1 MAKKKA
7 TRKSAKPRPARKRS
21 TMVGADFLS
30 LTQRSPADVV
40 SLFQTAAKV
49 KRNIRPYRRALEG
62 TTTVL
67 LFEKSSLR
75 TRITFE
81 TGINALGGTAL
92 YMDHANQRLGERE
105 SVRDYGKNLERWV
118 DCVVARL
125 YRQSVIEELADNASI
140 PIINALSDRFHPCQA
155 LADLFSLWERTSGL
169 DGLRLAYIGDGN
181 NVCHSLMHAA
191 SMLGVDMT
199 VITPVGYSP
208 APDVVEESLA
218 LAAESGAVLAF
229 SHDPAVI
236 ESHHAVYTDVWVSM
250 GQADEAG
257 KRRSAFADY
266 AVTPSLMQT
275 ASRGIKGGSL
285 FMHCLPA
292 LRGVEV
298 MDEVIDAPTSIVY
311 DQAEN
316 RMHVQNAL
324 LLHMFGK
331 A

>member
-40 SLFQTAAKV
+40 SLLQTAAKV

-118 DCVVARL
+118 DCVVARV

-140 PIINALSDRFHPCQA
+140 PIINALSDRTTPARRWQTSFH
-155 LADLFSLWERTSGL
+155 SG
-169 DGLRLAYIGDGN
+169 N
-181 NVCHSLMHAA
+181 
-191 SMLGVDMT
+191 
-199 VITPVGYSP
+199 
-208 APDVVEESLA
+208 
-218 LAAESGAVLAF
+218 
-229 SHDPAVI
+229 
-236 ESHHAVYTDVWVSM
+236 
-250 GQADEAG
+250 GQAVSTVCVW
-257 KRRSAFADY
+257 RISA
-266 AVTPSLMQT
+266 T
-275 ASRGIKGGSL
+275 AT
-285 FMHCLPA
+285 
-292 LRGVEV
+292 
-298 MDEVIDAPTSIVY
+298 TSATLSCTRPPCSASI
-311 DQAEN
+311 
-316 RMHVQNAL
+316 
-324 LLHMFGK
+324 
-331 A
+331 

>member
-7 TRKSAKPRPARKRS
+7 KRQPAKRPTTRKRS
-21 TMVGADFLS
+21 KMIGADFLS
-30 LTQRSPADVV
+30 LTQLSPADLVT
-40 SLFQTAAKV
+40 LFKTAAKA
-49 KRNIRPYRRALEG
+49 KRNLRPYRRALEG

-81 TGINALGGTAL
+81 TGINAMGGTAL
-92 YMDHANQRLGERE
+92 YMDHSNQKLGERE

-118 DCVVARL
+118 DCVVARV
-125 YRQSVIEELADNASI
+125 YRQTAIEELADNASI
-140 PIINALSDRFHPCQA
+140 PIINALSDRYHPCQA
-155 LADLFSLWERTSGL
+155 LADLFTLWERPGGI
-169 DGLRLAYIGDGN
+169 DGQRLAYIGDGN

-208 APDVVEESLA
+208 SPDVVKESLA

-229 SHDPAVI
+229 SHDPAAI

-266 AVTPSLMQT
+266 TVTAPLMAA
-275 ASRGIKGGSL
+275 ASRGIKNGSL

-292 LRGVEV
+292 MRGVEV
-298 MDEVIDAPTSIVY
+298 MDEVIDSPNSVVY